1 MEKQKEIETLRSL
14 KGDTYFGEYFGSDDI
29 EQMCENIKNDFPIE
43 MGCHFAEKER
53 LLIKQVNA
61 EKVRAAQLE
70 EDMVKCFIKENK
82 AAFSPEFYHY
92 CAERVGRLFIIKCK
106 RECGYALNDDELEFL
121 IRTADR
127 HINPENY
134 QTSKNQ

>member
-1 MEKQKEIETLRSL
+1 MEKQKEIEALRSL
-14 KGDTYFGEYFGSDDI
+14 KGDTYFGEYFSSDDI
-29 EQMCENIKNDFPIE
+29 EQMCKNITNDFPIE
-43 MGCHFAEKER
+43 MDCHFAEKER
-53 LLIKQVNA
+53 SLIKQVNA

-70 EDMVKCFIKENK
+70 EDMVKCFIEENE
-82 AAFSPEFYHY
+82 AAFSPEFYRY

>member
-14 KGDTYFGEYFGSDDI
+14 KGDTYFGEYFSSDDI

-43 MGCHFAEKER
+43 MDCHF
-53 LLIKQVNA
+53 A

-70 EDMVKCFIKENK
+70 EDMVKCFIEENE
-82 AAFSPEFYHY
+82 AAFSPEFYRY
-92 CAERVGRLFIIKCK
+92 CAARVGRLFIIKCK
-106 RECGYALNDDELEFL
+106 RKCGYTLNDDELEFL